1 MKQRA
6 WTFRQTDIK
15 YDILPNDRVFRV
27 KVKYVNGE
35 VRRTVIVPEA
45 REDYY
50 AGLLMSGDL
59 GLGSWRWDLKK
70 FEHPVLLS
78 NTVISTDGIQKRYI
92 NNPLVATIEG
102 VVRAIWSEIAA

>member
-1 MKQRA
+1 MKQRT
-6 WTFRQTDIK
+6 WTFHQTNIK

-27 KVKYVNGE
+27 KVKYFDRE
-35 VRRTVIVPEA
+35 IKRKVIVQEA
-45 REDYY
+45 RESYY

-59 GLGSWRWDLKK
+59 VLGSWRWDLKK

-92 NNPLVATIEG
+92 NNPLVAAIEG